1 MPLRLILITLL
12 ALTTGCEAMRTA
24 AFNSAFNRHPSP
36 PDLTRL
42 TPAADSAISAA
53 YHQIL
58 SDYAATFENL
68 RGEALTAEQQQQ
80 RLREFTSARNAFLAE
95 KMDRD
100 GLSRVEA
107 LRAYQNELA
116 SLKETLSATSLC
128 TVRLVGAKQGTVVRI
143 DDNYNESTGNSY
155 DYASV
160 EHFFPASD
168 QAAAIELMNAI
179 QEEIRP
185 MGFEAASWTVTD
197 QASNRALKE
206 KQIEGNRTMIA
217 SPFLFRLSEADL
229 DQLRANNEAL
239 LATMDDPALAV
250 GFAYLW
256 QSEFGQ
262 RKDQYYAEFN
272 MKGYIQ
278 TDLLQLDL
286 VVIADEE
293 NDRFGVQ
300 SRVYALIHTN

>member
-1 MPLRLILITLL
+1 MRMRFMLIVLL

-58 SDYAATFENL
+58 SDYDATFENL

-80 RLREFTSARNAFLAE
+80 RLSEFTSARNTFLAE

-128 TVRLVGAKQGTVVRI
+128 TVRLVGAKHGTVVRI

-160 EHFFPASD
+160 EHFLPASD

-206 KQIEGNRTMIA
+206 EQIEGTRKLID
-217 SPFLFRLSEADL
+217 SPLRDHFSEAQKNHLQQSYD
-229 DQLRANNEAL
+229 EL
-239 LATMDDPALAV
+239 LAAMDDPALQV

-272 MKGYIQ
+272 MKGHIQ
-278 TDLLQLDL
+278 TDRLEIELS
-286 VVIADEE
+286 VIADEE
-293 NDRFGVQ
+293 NDHFGVQ
-300 SRVYALIHTN
+300 SRVYILVHTN